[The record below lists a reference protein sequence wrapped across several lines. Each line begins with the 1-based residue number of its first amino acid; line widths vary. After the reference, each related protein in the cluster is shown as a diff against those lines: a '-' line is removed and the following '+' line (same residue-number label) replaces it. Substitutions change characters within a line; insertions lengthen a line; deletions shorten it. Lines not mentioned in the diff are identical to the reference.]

1 MRTTISRSAVKAMQA
16 LLEYVRTTGSPIPP
30 TDRPKVS
37 KSAVRS
43 ITLGMVNQRPAYGIA
58 NATTHDNFAL
68 LKRVLA
74 LLDDAGISGEAPQQ
88 FTSICVNVDF
98 GCALHTD
105 RFNEGPSTTRALGP
119 F

>member
-16 LLEYVRTTGSPIPP
+16 LLEYVQTTGSPIPP
-30 TDRPKVS
+30 TDRPNVS
-37 KSAVRS
+37 KTAVRS
-43 ITLGMVNQRPAYGIA
+43 ITLGMVNKRPAYGIA

-74 LLDDAGISGEAPQQ
+74 LVEDTGISGEAPPQ

-105 RFNEGPSTTRALGP
+105 RFNEGPSTI
-119 F
+119 